1 MSKKDRPVFFEPH
14 PVSAE
19 RKAQLRAAGVQIV
32 DSVFK
37 PEDYENLAL
46 LDAAPAEPVQPKK
59 DGAKP
64 SDGLKVDEI
73 KAALAEKGIAIPEG
87 VTLKA
92 DLAALLDAA
101 PAE

>member
-1 MSKKDRPVFFEPH
+1 MPEVQLIPVSKAGEYIEVH
-14 PVSAE
+14 PVALAQH
-19 RKAQLRAAGVQIV
+19 KALGWVECAKQEVA
-32 DSVFK
+32 K
-37 PEDYENLAL
+37 E
-46 LDAAPAEPVQPKK
+46 

-73 KAALAEKGIAIPEG
+73 KEALAAKGIAIPEG

-101 PAE
+101 P